1 MKPESNVGGLL
12 GKSSRLLSNQ
22 FNTAL
27 KTYDLTV
34 EQWSLLAVLWDKDVQ
49 KQKELQSVLIKD
61 KATINSLVSYLVKNG
76 FVSKKQD
83 LKDKRSFRISL
94 TQKGKEMQ
102 KLTLPVAKENIAIAI
117 QGVDPQELKI
127 MMKVLTQ
134 IIDNLTK
141 EKS

>member
-1 MKPESNVGGLL
+1 MKAESNVGGLL
-12 GKSSRLLSNQ
+12 GKSSRLLSYQ

-49 KQKELQSVLIKD
+49 KQKE
-61 KATINSLVSYLVKNG
+61 
-76 FVSKKQD
+76 
-83 LKDKRSFRISL
+83 
-94 TQKGKEMQ
+94 MQ
-102 KLTLPVAKENIAIAI
+102 KLTIPVAKENIAIAI